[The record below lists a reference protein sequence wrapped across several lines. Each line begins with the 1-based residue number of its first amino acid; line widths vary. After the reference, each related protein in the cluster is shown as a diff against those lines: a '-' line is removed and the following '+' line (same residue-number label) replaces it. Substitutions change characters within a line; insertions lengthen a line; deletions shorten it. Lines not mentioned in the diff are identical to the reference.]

1 MAGYVSPNETREYNS
16 SKSSY
21 SSKYYDPQKAH
32 DYYLANRELKGYSTR
47 DMSDDQKAAWGYT
60 KNQIQTEKKQKQQEI
75 DASYQQ
81 QVARYRQIAQERRA
95 QLAESISQA
104 LSNISDEHARI
115 KAAAQLKKRLEQE
128 KIRVSGQSA
137 KEQIRDTSDKSIKQE
152 QARHAKDKE
161 TIQKKYDTTVSNLK
175 ANLSRATSETQY
187 NAILDKIERALG
199 NKAGDI
205 ERENEK
211 NRSNKDKIRSDKSKA
226 LTAIS
231 QITKVSL
238 SEVVD
243 EARETIEKSSAYAK
257 QQKDEVRA
265 YKSYALDEIRTD
277 LSNSTLQAR
286 TEKIKNKEELNET
299 YKAIFDRE
307 YDYILENV

>member
-161 TIQKKYDTTVSNLK
+161 AIQKKYDTIVSNLK

-211 NRSNKDKIRSDKSKA
+211 NRSNKDK
-226 LTAIS
+226 
-231 QITKVSL
+231 
-238 SEVVD
+238 
-243 EARETIEKSSAYAK
+243 
-257 QQKDEVRA
+257 
-265 YKSYALDEIRTD
+265 
-277 LSNSTLQAR
+277 
-286 TEKIKNKEELNET
+286 
-299 YKAIFDRE
+299 
-307 YDYILENV
+307 LENV

>member
-60 KNQIQTEKKQKQQEI
+60 KKQQEI

-104 LSNISDEHARI
+104 LSNISDEHTRI
-115 KAAAQLKKRLEQE
+115 KAAVQLKKCLEQE

-137 KEQIRDTSDKSIKQE
+137 KEQ
-152 QARHAKDKE
+152 ARHAKDKE
-161 TIQKKYDTTVSNLK
+161 AIQKKYDTTVSNLK

-187 NAILDKIERALG
+187 NAILDKIERALNG
-199 NKAGDI
+199 KNK
-205 ERENEK
+205 
-211 NRSNKDKIRSDKSKA
+211 
-226 LTAIS
+226 
-231 QITKVSL
+231 
-238 SEVVD
+238 
-243 EARETIEKSSAYAK
+243 K
-257 QQKDEVRA
+257 QR
-265 YKSYALDEIRTD
+265 
-277 LSNSTLQAR
+277 R
-286 TEKIKNKEELNET
+286 TE
-299 YKAIFDRE
+299 R
-307 YDYILENV
+307 NV

>member
-32 DYYLANRELKGYSTR
+32 EYYLANRELKGYSTR
-47 DMSDDQKAAWGYT
+47 DMTDDQKAAWGYT

-75 DASYQQ
+75 DNSYQQ

-95 QLAESISQA
+95 QLADSISQA

-115 KAAAQLKKRLEQE
+115 KAAAQLKKRLEQD
-128 KIRVSGQSA
+128 KIRASGQSA
-137 KEQIRDTSDKSIKQE
+137 KEQIRDTSDESIEQE
-152 QARHAKDKE
+152 QERHAKDKE

-175 ANLSRATSETQY
+175 ANLSRATSEIQY

-199 NKAGDI
+199 NKARDI

-238 SEVVD
+238 SDVAD

-265 YKSYALDEIRTD
+265 YKSYALDEIRED

-286 TEKIKNKEELNET
+286 IEKVKSKEELNET

>member
-81 QVARYRQIAQERRA
+81 QAARYRQIAQERRA

-115 KAAAQLKKRLEQE
+115 KAAAQLKKCLEQE

-137 KEQIRDTSDKSIKQE
+137 KEQ
-152 QARHAKDKE
+152 ARHAKDKE
-161 TIQKKYDTTVSNLK
+161 AIQKKYDTTVSNLK

-187 NAILDKIERALG
+187 NAILDKIERALNG
-199 NKAGDI
+199 KNK
-205 ERENEK
+205 
-211 NRSNKDKIRSDKSKA
+211 
-226 LTAIS
+226 
-231 QITKVSL
+231 
-238 SEVVD
+238 
-243 EARETIEKSSAYAK
+243 K
-257 QQKDEVRA
+257 QR
-265 YKSYALDEIRTD
+265 
-277 LSNSTLQAR
+277 R
-286 TEKIKNKEELNET
+286 TE
-299 YKAIFDRE
+299 R
-307 YDYILENV
+307 NV